1 MLAKARQFWLMFSHR
16 AMVRITSAVPNIP
29 ARHPYGKARFI
40 PLVHNVWINLWNS
53 RPLPVVDIP
62 LLLFGIIDSAAT
74 AKEGTKIVNR
84 KHLLIG
90 IAVAIFAS
98 LGIYAS
104 ASSINNLR
112 ADLDQTREQRDAKAQ
127 EAVKA
132 HNQAQEL
139 MQKLEGSNTQL
150 EQLKAQDADKTR
162 QIEDLNSKLQAK
174 AAAAAQSKR
183 IAVANTP
190 QPSAGVYSSG
200 GTVWDR
206 LAQCEATGNWA
217 INTGNG
223 FYGGLQFTQ
232 STWLGYGGGQY
243 APYAHLATRE
253 QQIDIATKTQAGQ
266 GWGAWPAC
274 AKKLGLL

>member
-1 MLAKARQFWLMFSHR
+1 MQAYQ
-16 AMVRITSAVPNIP
+16 
-29 ARHPYGKARFI
+29 
-40 PLVHNVWINLWNS
+40 
-53 RPLPVVDIP
+53 
-62 LLLFGIIDSAAT
+62 
-74 AKEGTKIVNR
+74 GTLNK
-84 KHLLIG
+84 
-90 IAVAIFAS
+90 
-98 LGIYAS
+98 
-104 ASSINNLR
+104 
-112 ADLDQTREQRDAKAQ
+112 LDRTTQQRDRAQQDAVEARNKAQ
-127 EAVKA
+127 DLHK
-132 HNQAQEL
+132 QL
-139 MQKLEGSNTQL
+139 DSKSTQL
-150 EQLKAQDADKTR
+150 VQLKAQDAAKTR

-190 QPSAGVYSSG
+190 QPSAGVFSSG

-232 STWLGYGGGQY
+232 STWLGFGGGQY
-243 APYAHLATRE
+243 APLAHLATRE
-253 QQIDIATKTQAGQ
+253 QQIEIATKTQAVQ